1 MEERH
6 PFQYELDEAFE
17 KLKAR
22 IGEEDAE
29 YLVAV
34 FTEMIFA
41 GIMSEYEFLSLLGLI

>member
-6 PFQYELDEAFE
+6 PFKWEIDEAFE
-17 KLKAR
+17 KLKSR
-22 IGEEDAE
+22 IGDEDAE

-41 GIMSEYEFLSLLGLI
+41 GILTEYEFLSLLGLM